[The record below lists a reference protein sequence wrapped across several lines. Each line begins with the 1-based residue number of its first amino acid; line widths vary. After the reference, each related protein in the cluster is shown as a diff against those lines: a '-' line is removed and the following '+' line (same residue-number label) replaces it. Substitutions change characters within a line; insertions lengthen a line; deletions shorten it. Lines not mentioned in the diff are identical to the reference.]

1 MKFILSKPGSRTA
14 SAPNGEVS
22 ASVSGDAR
30 KLSLR
35 ALLHN
40 LWHAAELTSGHRGG

>member
-1 MKFILSKPGSRTA
+1 M
-14 SAPNGEVS
+14 S